1 MTPWY
6 FRLFYIPVLN
16 FVISFALFG
25 IIKAKRM
32 TSGGPSKPFV
42 IVYMLM
48 LIGFCVLM
56 WFIPFKIN
64 LAFWIGI
71 SIIVFGQVV
80 FALGYSAMRE
90 HLEQKKAVVDWGIY
104 KISRH
109 SHVLAGII
117 TDLGAIIMGWNLE
130 STIYPVLWVYFA
142 LDIIISHLGVLSE
155 EKINMEKFG
164 QEYKDYIKRVPRY
177 FLIRGK

>member
-6 FRLFYIPVLN
+6 FRLFYVPILN
-16 FVISFALFG
+16 FAISFALFAA
-25 IIKAKRM
+25 IKAKRM
-32 TSGGPSKPFV
+32 TSGGPSKPFM

-48 LIGFCVLM
+48 LIVFCVLM

-71 SIIVFGQVV
+71 SVIVFGQVV

-90 HLEQKKAVVDWGIY
+90 HPEKKKAVVDWGIY
-104 KISRH
+104 KVSRH
-109 SHVLAGII
+109 SHHLAGII
-117 TDLGAIIMGWNLE
+117 ADLGVIIMGWSLS
-130 STIYPVLWVYFA
+130 STLYPVLWVYFA
-142 LDIIISHLGVLSE
+142 FSIVVGHLSVLSE
-155 EKINMEKFG
+155 EKINIEKFG
-164 QEYKDYIKRVPRY
+164 NEYKDYMKRVPRY